1 MLDEI
6 AVDEY
11 NSNVRELTAFLYILM
26 RDHLPSGVVHGI
38 LIDHTSVGE
47 TTTEWVYSN
56 PFLAAE
62 SMVLAKAILG
72 HSTFKNTLRPEG
84 RVSPEELMAIR
95 ASQPMRTEAQAYAQM
110 DEARAASAPLGNDP
124 LDW

>member
-6 AVDEY
+6 AVDKY
-11 NSNVRELTAFLYILM
+11 NSNVRELQAFLYILI
-26 RDHLPSGVVHGI
+26 RDHLPSGTVHGI

-47 TTTEWVYSN
+47 KGQECVYSN

-62 SMVLAKAILG
+62 AKKLAEAILG
-72 HSTFKNTLRPEG
+72 HCTFRDALRPGG

-95 ASQPMRTEAQAYAQM
+95 ESQPLRTEAQAYEQM
-110 DEARAASAPLGNDP
+110 ERANDP
-124 LDW
+124 RNW